1 MDISQNSFVLLVL
14 TTWMGTE
21 KEDCVRCKEQ
31 TGLLY
36 GFFFV
41 WCDFSHFS
49 FSPCRGEQGWLL
61 EENSLLKS
69 QPWRLQEELREAKE
83 ECSRHDE

>member
-36 GFFFV
+36 VFFLYGVIFHISLSLPAGESRAGF
-41 WCDFSHFS
+41 
-49 FSPCRGEQGWLL
+49 
-61 EENSLLKS
+61 
-69 QPWRLQEELREAKE
+69 WRTA
-83 ECSRHDE
+83 C